1 MNDVVPIIVFL
12 ERNSVEIKGIAT
24 SALWSGARLRIA
36 RHKMNSKIQEKAYT
50 YPSP

>member
-24 SALWSGARLRIA
+24 LVRSQVANRTTQ
-36 RHKMNSKIQEKAYT
+36 NEF
-50 YPSP
+50 